1 MNPYSKYGQDVVPER
16 SRGVEPYRDTAI
28 PPSLDIS
35 NYSLDQFQKDLEN
48 FKPRAFDTYVLPAFM
63 MYFAWKARGMP
74 RLARRML
81 FVAGIYMGYRN
92 FAEYKKLLETLR
104 ATSLSTGN
112 ASTVEA
118 KV

>member
-1 MNPYSKYGQDVVPER
+1 MNSYSKYGQDAVVPEQ
-16 SRGVEPYRDTAI
+16 SRGAVPEPSRGAI
-28 PPSLDIS
+28 PPSLDIA

-92 FAEYKKLLETLR
+92 FSEYKKLISI
-104 ATSLSTGN
+104 ATGN

>member
-1 MNPYSKYGQDVVPER
+1 MNPYMRLSQDAT
-16 SRGVEPYRDTAI
+16 SAEPYRDSTDVASNVSTI
-28 PPSLDIS
+28 PPSLDIA
-35 NYSLDQFQKDLEN
+35 NYSLDQFQKDLQN

-92 FAEYKKLLETLR
+92 FSEYKKLLSI
-104 ATSLSTGN
+104 ATNN